1 MDRVLIFATLG
12 FALLFLVIR
21 EGGRMTKVRIYE
33 IIIAIYTFSCCFAL
47 MYLPVL
53 KGDGEPCGT
62 FGTALAIWPNMIL
75 IFLLVWIVAK
85 EKQWRIQRPKL
96 WLVLLFM
103 GVLLP
108 PGGEIHPS
116 LLVGFGEVATF
127 AGALMGV
134 DYHYKFRIHELEEE
148 TRRLK
153 NE

>member
-1 MDRVLIFATLG
+1 MEKKNTAQFWAGAV
-12 FALLFLVIR
+12 VIAA
-21 EGGRMTKVRIYE
+21 G
-33 IIIAIYTFSCCFAL
+33 
-47 MYLPVL
+47 
-53 KGDGEPCGT
+53 
-62 FGTALAIWPNMIL
+62 
-75 IFLLVWIVAK
+75 
-85 EKQWRIQRPKL
+85 
-96 WLVLLFM
+96 LVLLFM
-103 GVLLP
+103 GALLP